1 MSGVSASCPKSK
13 HMEDG
18 TKCIEKGKCQSGKC
32 IPFCETVGEQVMMI
46 LIMMMML
53 VIMTMIVQSCM
64 CDSSADACKR
74 CCR

>member
-32 IPFCETVGEQVMMI
+32 IPFCETVGEQVMTI
-46 LIMMMML
+46 LIMMML